1 MATVDIDVNP
11 PGYPAQFE
19 NDVVL
24 ADGGTVHVRPIR
36 PDDAP
41 ALSRFHSRLSDRS
54 VYFRYFSAHPRLSE
68 RELEAL
74 TQVDYVTRMALVA
87 MLGDE
92 IIGVVRYEGEPGSDR
107 AEVAFTVDDAHHGRG
122 IATVLLEH
130 LAAAA
135 RENGIREF
143 TAVTLVENQAM
154 LGVFREAG
162 FDTRRIVTQGEVD
175 VRFPVDATE
184 DLACAVARRE
194 HQAEARSVGRLLAP
208 RSIAVVGAGRE
219 RGGLGHE
226 VFRNLLAGEFNGP
239 IYPVHPKA
247 PHVAGVRAYPT
258 VLDVP
263 DDVDLAV
270 ICIPAAGVAEVVRQC
285 AEKHV
290 HGLVMITAGFAE
302 TGVEGAAAERHL
314 VHLARRNGMR
324 LIGPNCMGIVNT
336 DPDVS
341 MNATFAP
348 VAAVAGRAAFAS
360 QSGAL
365 GITALERSERM
376 GLGISTFVSVGNKA
390 DVSSNDLLQ
399 YWEDDPGT
407 DVVLLYLESFG
418 NPGKFSR
425 IARRIS
431 RKKPI
436 VAVKGGRTSAG
447 TRAASS
453 HTAALATPDL
463 AVDAL
468 FRQTGVI
475 RVDTLE
481 ELFDVAQVLAHQ
493 PLPPG
498 RRVAIVGNSGGPGIL
513 AADACEAAGLEV
525 PELSEATQGA
535 LRALLPPA
543 AAVRN
548 PVDMMAAASADDY
561 DRVLRLVLADDGI
574 DSVIVVFTAPLVTRL
589 DDIARAIAA
598 IDAGDKP
605 IVANFLGV
613 EGICEALRRPPG
625 NGAAP
630 RRMIASF
637 PFPESAARAL
647 ARAAHYAAWRDRPP
661 GTVPKPPGIDTQRAR
676 VVVDAALAAHP
687 DGTWLDFVAAADLFA
702 SYGIPTAPAVRAAS
716 PEEAVAAAEGLGFPV
731 ALKVASGA
739 IVHKTDVGGVRLGLT
754 SPEDVRAAYEQMRAR
769 LGGAM
774 GGVVVQRMADPGV
787 ETIVGVV
794 RDPSFGPLVMFGI
807 GGVATELVGDR
818 MLGVSPLTDRDAAD
832 LVRSLRSTP
841 LLTGFR
847 GSPPVDLAALEDV
860 VVRVSQLA
868 EQVPEIAEMDLNPV
882 IATPSGALAV
892 DCKVR
897 LTPAPPHRPGDLRR
911 LR

>member
-1 MATVDIDVNP
+1 MATVDADLDP

-36 PDDAP
+36 PQDGP
-41 ALSRFHSRLSDRS
+41 ALDRFHARLSERS
-54 VYFRYFSAHPRLSE
+54 VYFRYFSPHPRLSE
-68 RELEAL
+68 QELTAL
-74 TQVDYVTRMALVA
+74 THVDYVTRMALVA
-87 MLGDE
+87 VLGDE
-92 IIGVVRYEGEPGSDR
+92 IIGVVRYEGEPGGDR

-154 LGVFREAG
+154 LGVFRDAG

-175 VRFPVDATE
+175 VRFPVGATE
-184 DLACAVARRE
+184 ALACAVARRE

-226 VFRNLLAGEFNGP
+226 VFRNLLAGAFNGP

-247 PHVAGVRAYPT
+247 RHIAGVRAYPT

-263 DDVDLAV
+263 DDIDLAV

-285 AEKHV
+285 AEKRV
-290 HGLVMITAGFAE
+290 QGLVMITAGFAE
-302 TGVEGAAAERHL
+302 TGGEGAAAERQL

-324 LIGPNCMGIVNT
+324 IIGPNCMGVVNT
-336 DPDVS
+336 DPDVA

-348 VAAVAGRAAFAS
+348 VAAVAGRTAFAS

-365 GITALERSERM
+365 GIAALERSKRM

-453 HTAALATPDL
+453 HAAALATPDL

-525 PELSEATQGA
+525 PELSEPTQGA
-535 LRALLPPA
+535 LGAVLPA
-543 AAVRN
+543 AAAVSN
-548 PVDMMAAASADDY
+548 PVDMMAAAGAEDY

-574 DSVIVVFTAPLVTRL
+574 DSVIAVFTAPLVTRL

-598 IDAGDKP
+598 IDSGDKP

-613 EGICEALRRPPG
+613 EGICEALRRQPAGTRPP
-625 NGAAP
+625 
-630 RRMIASF
+630 RMIPSF

-647 ARAAHYAAWRDRPP
+647 ARAADYAAWRDRPP
-661 GTVPKPPGIDTQRAR
+661 GTTPKLEGIDKQSARA
-676 VVVDAALAAHP
+676 VVDAALTENP

-702 SYGIPTAPAVRAAS
+702 SYGIRTAPAAPAAS
-716 PEEAVAAAEGLGFPV
+716 GEEAVAAAERLGFPV
-731 ALKVASGA
+731 ALKIGSGA
-739 IVHKTDVGGVRLGLT
+739 VVHKTDVGGVRLGLA
-754 SPEDVRAAYEQMRAR
+754 SAADVRSAYDQMLAR
-769 LGGAM
+769 LGGAI

-818 MLGVSPLTDRDAAD
+818 SLAVTPLTDRDAAD

-847 GSPPVDLAALEDV
+847 GSPPVDLASLEDL
-860 VVRVSQLA
+860 VVRVGQLA

-882 IATPSGALAV
+882 IATPAGAIAV

-897 LTPAPPHRPGDLRR
+897 LAPAPRRLPADLRR